1 MGALAMQDALT
12 QQQTGQAQT
21 QRLRQVLLVL
31 LLGGLGHTLVC
42 WVALQLDFFRGGAP
56 VFNALFAAFWAGHLT
71 LIAFTALGLNQ
82 RLRNPDMILPV
93 MIWTTLALLV
103 SAYFVDQVRLCVM
116 MILFAILQVGVFRA
130 RFTGFAV
137 ISSMA
142 VLAYGL
148 IIWVVGQRHP
158 EAMDLFAE
166 MIQWAAF
173 TIMTAVFVVLAA
185 EISGIRAQLTERN
198 SELGDIVERI
208 QNMAIK
214 DELTGLYNRRHA
226 MERLHKIREMA
237 NRGAF
242 DFVIAYV
249 DLDHFKEVND
259 NYGHQVGDDVLRVFA
274 DTARQQVSGRDFCA
288 RLGGEEFVLVLL
300 KTDLEDGERV
310 AENLRRAMAEAPIPS
325 APDLHVTTS
334 IGVALYG
341 PEESL
346 DELLARA
353 DAALYNAKET
363 GRDRVVRAGENQA

>member
-1 MGALAMQDALT
+1 MQEALT
-12 QQQTGQAQT
+12 EHEASGAQAQ
-21 QRLRQVLLVL
+21 RVRQVLLVL

-42 WVALQLDFFRGGAP
+42 WVALQLDFFRGGSP
-56 VFNALFAAFWAGHLT
+56 VFNSLFTAFWAGHLG
-71 LIAFTALGLNQ
+71 LIAFTALGLNL

-93 MIWTTLALLV
+93 MVWSTLVLLV

-137 ISSMA
+137 LSSA
-142 VLAYGL
+142 AILSYGA

-158 EAMDLFAE
+158 AAMDLFAE
-166 MIQWAAF
+166 VIQWSAF
-173 TIMTAVFVVLAA
+173 TVMTIVFVVLAA

-198 SELGDIVERI
+198 AELGDIVERI
-208 QNMAIK
+208 QTMAIK

-249 DLDHFKEVND
+249 DLDHFKDVND
-259 NYGHQVGDDVLRVFA
+259 TYGHQVGDDVLRVFA
-274 DTARQQVSGRDFCA
+274 RTARAQVSGRDFCA
-288 RLGGEEFVLVLL
+288 RLGGEEFVLVLV
-300 KTDLEDGERV
+300 KAGLEEGEKV
-310 AENLRRAMAEAPIPS
+310 ADSLRRAMAGASIPS
-325 APDLHVTTS
+325 APGLHVTTS
-334 IGVALYG
+334 IGVARYHPG
-341 PEESL
+341 ESL

-353 DAALYNAKET
+353 DAALYNAKEA
-363 GRDRVVRAGENQA
+363 GRDRVVRAEGDQA